1 MFDKRIIKVSSD
13 CSSFID
19 IDGLLNIENK
29 SFSFVLSIEEYITLF
44 KSDPIKG
51 LEPTNLYFLDENSIK
66 YTCFNCII
74 GFNMFSNI
82 HITCSSIDL
91 ILENIF
97 SPVENILVDEIV
109 FQTSFPKS
117 NSLICYIENIN
128 FDYSDSISIDIK
140 KDISKE
146 YNRLIISASSK
157 TKINYKDLDNYA
169 FYTLELLFLLFGCMP
184 KLENFSARIDSNTIV
199 IHFNLVD
206 KYQQNLK
213 NGSTTACL
221 IDITK
226 DIFTKELLEKFI
238 QFRNDTLILY
248 DIFMINVNSYNY
260 VEIKNSM
267 YVQLLE
273 GTYRTIIS
281 SSDCEL
287 WEILKYYFKD
297 SPVTNMLLNSYD
309 LQDSNNQYHTAIFL
323 HKSLNHRNY
332 LSHLNVTEQKNI
344 FYQLENNY
352 AQMKFIICLRL
363 TFMNY
368 LGLSPDN
375 DKINRL
381 LNSITKWYE
390 DHNLKF

>member
-29 SFSFVLSIEEYITLF
+29 SFSFVLSIEEYISLF

-51 LEPTNLYFLDENSIK
+51 IDPTNLYFLDENNIQ

-82 HITCSSIDL
+82 NITCSSIDV

-97 SPVENILVDEIV
+97 SPVENVLVDEIV

-117 NSLICYIENIN
+117 NPLICYIENIN
-128 FDYSDSISIDIK
+128 FDYSDSINIDIK

-157 TKINYKDLDNYA
+157 TKIPYRDLDNYA

-184 KLENFSARIDSNTIV
+184 KLENFSVKIDSNTIG

-221 IDITK
+221 IDIKK

-248 DIFMINVNSYNY
+248 DIFMINVNSSNY

-281 SSDCEL
+281 SSDRPL
-287 WEILKYYFKD
+287 WKILNYYFKD
-297 SPVTNMLLNSYD
+297 SPITNMLLNSYD
-309 LQDSNNQYHTAIFL
+309 LQDSKNEYHTPIFL
-323 HKSLNHRNY
+323 HKSENHRNY

-344 FYQLENNY
+344 FYKHENNY
-352 AQMKFIICLRL
+352 AQMKFILCLRL
-363 TFMNY
+363 TYINF
-368 LGLSPDN
+368 LGLAPDKDKL
-375 DKINRL
+375 DKIL
-381 LNSITKWYE
+381 DSIKTWYIDQHLN
-390 DHNLKF
+390 F

>member
-1 MFDKRIIKVSSD
+1 MFDRKIIKVSSD

-19 IDGLLNIENK
+19 INGLLDIDKK
-29 SFSFVLSIEEYITLF
+29 SFSFVLSLDEYISLF
-44 KSDPIKG
+44 KSDPIKS
-51 LEPTNLYFLDENSIK
+51 LQPINLFFLDENAVK
-66 YTCFNCII
+66 YSCFNCII
-74 GFNMFSNI
+74 GFKFSSNVI
-82 HITCSSIDL
+82 LTCSSIDV
-91 ILENIF
+91 ILENIY
-97 SPVENILVDEIV
+97 SPIEEVLIDEVI

-128 FDYSDSISIDIK
+128 FDYNDSISIDIK
-140 KDISKE
+140 KDVSKE
-146 YNRLIISASSK
+146 HNRLIITASST
-157 TKINYKDLDNYA
+157 TKISYKKLDDYA

-184 KLENFSARIDSNTIV
+184 KLENFSAKIDSNTIG

-260 VEIKNSM
+260 AEIKNSM

-297 SPVTNMLLNSYD
+297 STVTNMLLNSYD

-323 HKSLNHRNY
+323 HKALNHRNY

-363 TFMNY
+363 TFMNH
-368 LGLSPDN
+368 LGLSPDS
-375 DKINRL
+375 DKMNKL
-381 LNSITKWYE
+381 LDSITKWYE
-390 DHNLKF
+390 DNNLKF